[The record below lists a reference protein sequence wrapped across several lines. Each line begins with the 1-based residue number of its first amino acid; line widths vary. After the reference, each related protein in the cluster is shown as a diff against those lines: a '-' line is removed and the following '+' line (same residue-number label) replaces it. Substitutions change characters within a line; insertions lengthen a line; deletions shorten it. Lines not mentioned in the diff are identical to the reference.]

1 MQNLPIGEVLKEYG
15 YITQEQIDQAL
26 QFQKTQSGKK
36 VRFGTLLQEMGFVT
50 ETQVLEALGKKL
62 DLQMV
67 NLEEYEVNV
76 DVVAKVPKQLAEKY
90 NVIALSENDSRL
102 QLAMSDPL
110 NFYAQEDI
118 RQIVDMPLEVLLS
131 ESPKIKKAIE
141 YYYAEISTK
150 QAAKKA
156 NISAE
161 DIEVPQLTADDADDD
176 VPIIKLINSLLV
188 RGYSTNASDIH
199 IEPFKDFTQ
208 VRMRI
213 DGQMVSYLTLEK
225 ALHNSIVARIKI
237 MSNLNIA
244 EKRIPQDGNFHAVL
258 EGIDI
263 SMRISV
269 LPTTHGEKIVMRYL
283 VSDTKIDHAGHFGM
297 NEYSY
302 NMLMKM
308 MSAPNG
314 IIYIT
319 GPTGSGKTTTL
330 YMVLQHLS
338 QRPVNIST
346 IEDPVEYVYESG
358 MSVIHQREIG
368 VDTKSFAASLRSA
381 LREDP
386 DVILVGEMRDYETIS
401 AAVTA
406 AETGH
411 LVMSTL
417 HTTGAAQT
425 LDRIIDSCP
434 PHAQNQIRTQLST
447 ILKGVITQALIP
459 LAMGGGRVAATEIL
473 VGTDAVGSL
482 IRDNKC
488 FQLATVMQSSAA
500 LGMHTLNADLA
511 RLVRAGTIRRDD
523 AIRVSNNKNEILDL
537 LS

>member
-213 DGQMVSYLTLEK
+213 DGQL
-225 ALHNSIVARIKI
+225 
-237 MSNLNIA
+237 
-244 EKRIPQDGNFHAVL
+244 
-258 EGIDI
+258 
-263 SMRISV
+263 
-269 LPTTHGEKIVMRYL
+269 
-283 VSDTKIDHAGHFGM
+283 SDTGKGTAQLHCCPYQDHEQPEHC
-297 NEYSY
+297 
-302 NMLMKM
+302 
-308 MSAPNG
+308 
-314 IIYIT
+314 
-319 GPTGSGKTTTL
+319 GKTYPAGRQLPRCAGGNRHQYAYFRSADDTRREDR
-330 YMVLQHLS
+330 YALS
-338 QRPVNIST
+338 GVGYQDRP
-346 IEDPVEYVYESG
+346 
-358 MSVIHQREIG
+358 RR
-368 VDTKSFAASLRSA
+368 SLRH
-381 LREDP
+381 E
-386 DVILVGEMRDYETIS
+386 
-401 AAVTA
+401 
-406 AETGH
+406 
-411 LVMSTL
+411 
-417 HTTGAAQT
+417 
-425 LDRIIDSCP
+425 
-434 PHAQNQIRTQLST
+434 
-447 ILKGVITQALIP
+447 
-459 LAMGGGRVAATEIL
+459 RVFL
-473 VGTDAVGSL
+473 
-482 IRDNKC
+482 
-488 FQLATVMQSSAA
+488 
-500 LGMHTLNADLA
+500 
-511 RLVRAGTIRRDD
+511 
-523 AIRVSNNKNEILDL
+523 
-537 LS
+537 

>member
-176 VPIIKLINSLLV
+176 VPIIKLINSV
-188 RGYSTNASDIH
+188 ADVVNNDPAINGKIKVVFIENYDVSNAEIIFAAADVSEQISTASKEASGTGNMKFMLNGALTLGTMDGANVEIVEEVGKENAFIFGLSADQVIEYENNYTYDPMSYFIHDQDIH
-199 IEPFKDFTQ
+199 NVVMDLISGRYSNGDTMMFRDLYDSLLTPKNAPRPDMYFTLADFK
-208 VRMRI
+208 
-213 DGQMVSYLTLEK
+213 SYAAAQERVEDKYRNTS
-225 ALHNSIVARIKI
+225 AWARSAI
-237 MSNLNIA
+237 LNTA
-244 EKRIPQDGNFHAVL
+244 H
-258 EGIDI
+258 
-263 SMRISV
+263 
-269 LPTTHGEKIVMRYL
+269 
-283 VSDTKIDHAGHFGM
+283 
-297 NEYSY
+297 
-302 NMLMKM
+302 
-308 MSAPNG
+308 
-314 IIYIT
+314 
-319 GPTGSGKTTTL
+319 SGKFTSDRTIQQ
-330 YMVLQHLS
+330 YVDDIWHL
-338 QRPVNIST
+338 
-346 IEDPVEYVYESG
+346 D
-358 MSVIHQREIG
+358 
-368 VDTKSFAASLRSA
+368 K
-381 LREDP
+381 
-386 DVILVGEMRDYETIS
+386 
-401 AAVTA
+401 
-406 AETGH
+406 
-411 LVMSTL
+411 
-417 HTTGAAQT
+417 
-425 LDRIIDSCP
+425 
-434 PHAQNQIRTQLST
+434 
-447 ILKGVITQALIP
+447 IT
-459 LAMGGGRVAATEIL
+459 
-473 VGTDAVGSL
+473 
-482 IRDNKC
+482 
-488 FQLATVMQSSAA
+488 
-500 LGMHTLNADLA
+500 
-511 RLVRAGTIRRDD
+511 VR
-523 AIRVSNNKNEILDL
+523 K
-537 LS
+537 